1 MFSRKDILFFLI
13 AAITFSPLVL
23 PAIVSAQG
31 AESQPAVRSELRS
44 LINELRTIREKLNEI
59 LAKLAGKG
67 SLTDS
72 EQNQAKDVA
81 ASIRRIVSVMDQTY
95 TPGDKGQDVLD
106 LQRFLNENP
115 YTRIV
120 PVGPSSSIQPN
131 TPGNETGVYDKAT
144 REALRRYREILS
156 VVSVADLINKY
167 KAGQL
172 GGVTFL
178 DAVKGLAE
186 KIFGLNIAYA
196 EPGDVGWEV
205 AHGDQTLLS
214 SSTPASPTAGEQFGG
229 KITEYCGPEKCKYIQ
244 NGSDCSQQNTIFT
257 SFVIANP
264 PGKSEPYVTHEKGRS
279 TGKQADGK
287 TDPSACTPTP
297 AANVNFVGTVN
308 ARPIMLNTGRNE
320 RTKECTGKTYGPG
333 KVITYCTNVEQPKN
347 GNTQNNQ
354 NKTPVPGAPGSNESN
369 FGNSCGN
376 KAGSSCPSC
385 GGANGS
391 KNIENIL
398 TKLLSSS
405 AQSLI
410 RGLISGSGSGSGNS
424 SGGGSG
430 SQISFEDLVS
440 QAFSGTLTQISGPEK
455 GAVAIFDRPTNSASY
470 EPGIVGVCLNNSCS
484 LIIVA
489 DYKTNKYKRVS
500 APTGREVTY
509 FRSPNKSS

>member
-13 AAITFSPLVL
+13 TVIAFSPLVSS
-23 PAIVSAQG
+23 AAVSAQG

-72 EQNQAKDVA
+72 EQNQARDVA
-81 ASIRRIVSVMDQTY
+81 ASINRIVSVMDQTY
-95 TPGDKGQDVLD
+95 LPGDKGQDVLD

-120 PVGPSSSIQPN
+120 SASPSNPTQPN
-131 TPGNETGVYDKAT
+131 SPGNETGVYDKAT

-196 EPGDVGWEV
+196 EPGDPSWDV
-205 AHGDQTLLS
+205 AHGDQTS
-214 SSTPASPTAGEQFGG
+214 ASSTPASPASGEQFGG
-229 KITEYCGPEKCKYIQ
+229 KIAEYCGPEKCKFIQ

-257 SFVIANP
+257 SFVVTNP
-264 PGKSEPYVTHEKGRS
+264 PGKSDPYVTHEKGRS

-287 TDPSACTPTP
+287 TDPSACTGTP

-308 ARPIMLNTGRNE
+308 ARPITLNTGRNE

-347 GNTQNNQ
+347 SNNQNNQ
-354 NKTPVPGAPGSNESN
+354 NKTPAPGAPGSNESN
-369 FGNSCGN
+369 FGNSCGSR
-376 KAGSSCPSC
+376 AGSSCPPC
-385 GGANGS
+385 GGANGAS
-391 KNIENIL
+391 NVENIL
-398 TKLLSSS
+398 TKLLSSG

-410 RGLISGSGSGSGNS
+410 RGLISGSNSGSGNNS
-424 SGGGSG
+424 GSG
-430 SQISFEDLVS
+430 SSSQTDFEDLVS

-455 GAVAIFDRPTNSASY
+455 GAVAIFDRPANSASY

-509 FRSPNKSS
+509 FRSPKKSS